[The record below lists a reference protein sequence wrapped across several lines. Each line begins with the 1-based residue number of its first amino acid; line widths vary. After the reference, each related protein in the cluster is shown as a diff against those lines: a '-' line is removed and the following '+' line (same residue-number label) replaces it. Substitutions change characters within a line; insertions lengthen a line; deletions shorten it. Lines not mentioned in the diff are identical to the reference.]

1 MMRQMREHTKWVMI
15 LIVISFVGLMVF
27 EWGMDMSGRSTAQ
40 ASGGVIGEVDGTPV
54 SYEAF
59 LTEYR
64 QLYQQQQNNQAE
76 SITERQNRQIEDAA
90 WEQLVND
97 MLVQKE
103 IRRRG
108 ITVSDNEVRQ
118 AARFAPPPEFY
129 GNPLFQTNGQFDIN
143 KYHQFLSSPAVDRQ
157 LLAQMEAYYRDM
169 IPRSKLAQQVTS
181 GIYLPDSEL
190 WRLWRERTETARVRF
205 VAIDPGALIP
215 DNLVTVTAP
224 EIRAYYDSHQDEL
237 EHPARATV
245 RYALLE
251 RKASAADTAFARER
265 AESIRQ
271 EIIDGEE
278 FAVVAQRESSDRA
291 SADQGGSLGTF
302 SRGQFVP
309 AFDSVAFS
317 LPLQEISEPV
327 LTQFG
332 FHIIQITERSGE
344 QSTGRHILIPI
355 EDGAAMEE
363 TLIDRADSLEALGD
377 RSGLETAARTMGLT
391 IESADVTEDDP
402 FLPGVGPADE
412 AADFMFRDGE
422 PGETSEVYEG
432 ATGFYLVQLESRIP
446 AGVWTLEEATPAIR
460 LKLAEEKKLE
470 RARMVAREIVDGV
483 RGGQT
488 LELAASAQRIRSQEA
503 GPFTRTEF
511 VPGLGRANAAVGAGF
526 GLQAGQTSGV
536 IEADGKLYV
545 IQLLEKTEADRA
557 EFDAQKEMIR
567 GQTVQALQQERWNDF
582 LLALRENAKIVD
594 NRDEVLR
601 APEDTTG
608 LR

>member
-40 ASGGVIGEVDGTPV
+40 ASGGVIGEVDGKPV

-97 MLVQKE
+97 MLVEQE

-108 ITVSDNEVRQ
+108 ITVSDAEVRQ

-129 GNPLFQTNGQFDIN
+129 GNPLFQTDGQFDIN

-181 GIYLPDSEL
+181 GLYLPDSEL

-205 VAIDPGALIP
+205 AAIDPNTLIA

-237 EHPARATV
+237 EHPARASV
-245 RYALLE
+245 RFALLA
-251 RKASAADTAFARER
+251 RTASAADTAFARER
-265 AESIRQ
+265 AQSIRQ
-271 EIIDGEE
+271 EILDGAD
-278 FAVVAQRESSDRA
+278 FAVVAARESSDRA
-291 SADQGGSLGTF
+291 SGEQGGSLGTF

-309 AFDSVAFS
+309 AFDSAAFS
-317 LPLQEISEPV
+317 LPLEQISEPV

-332 FHIIQITERSGE
+332 FHIIQITGRTGE
-344 QSTGRHILIPI
+344 QLTGRHILIPI

-363 TLIDRADSLEALGD
+363 TLIDRADSLEALAD
-377 RSGLETAARTMGLT
+377 RSGLETAARAMGLT
-391 IESADVTEDDP
+391 VESADVTADDP

-412 AADFMFRDGE
+412 AADFIFRDGE
-422 PGETSEVYEG
+422 PGETSEVFEG
-432 ATGFYLVQLESRIP
+432 STGFYLVKLESRIP

-460 LKLAEEKKLE
+460 IKLAEEKKLE
-470 RARMVAREIVDGV
+470 RARMIAREIVDGV

-488 LELAASAQRIRSQEA
+488 LEMAASAQRVRTQEA
-503 GPFTRTEF
+503 GPFSRTDF

-526 GLQAGQTSGV
+526 GLQPGQTSGV

-545 IQLLEKTEADRA
+545 IQLLEKSAADRA

-567 GQTVQALQQERWNDF
+567 SQTVQALQQERWNDF

-594 NRDEVLR
+594 QREEVLR